1 MRGQPAVST
10 TSNEIG
16 AGIAPGEQRP
26 VRSFALKL
34 FAIALI
40 VGFLY
45 IGRLFFIALVSA
57 VLLAFILEPVVNLM
71 MRARLPRGLSSFI
84 ASALMLAVLY
94 LAGLVAWSRAVVFW
108 EDLPLY
114 TSRIAELMDSATI
127 RIEQVEK
134 AAQDLMIPKRLREEA
149 AQAAKAAQAAEEA
162 AKKARGTRGARSRPV
177 EAPMPQPVQEVRIKQ
192 DESPLVNAV
201 YEWLNRY
208 SNSLL
213 IASFVP
219 FLVYF
224 FLSWRD
230 HFRRNFM
237 NLVQGE
243 HREIIQRAWDGI
255 GRVARAYVVGNF
267 LLGILLSIVTA
278 LFLYYVKVPYWQI
291 VAPLSAFLS
300 LVPYLGL
307 PLSVLPP
314 FLAMLPVY
322 SGLPAYV
329 LVGAVVAFL
338 HLLALNLLYPKVVG
352 SRVHLNPLVVTV
364 AMMFWYLLWGAA
376 GLVLAIPITAGMK
389 AVFDSIPSL
398 RGYGR
403 LLGD

>member
-1 MRGQPAVST
+1 MSVT
-10 TSNEIG
+10 KDEIEIG
-16 AGIAPGEQRP
+16 NLPGEQDP
-26 VRSFALKL
+26 VRSLAGRLFAL
-34 FAIALI
+34 ALI

-57 VLLAFILEPVVNLM
+57 VLLALILEPLVNLM

-84 ASALMLAVLY
+84 ASALMITVLY
-94 LAGLVAWSRAVVFW
+94 LAGVMAWSQAVVFW
-108 EDLPLY
+108 ADVPAY

-127 RIEQVEK
+127 RIEEVEK
-134 AAQDLMIPKRLREEA
+134 AAQDLMVPKRLRDA
-149 AQAAKAAQAAEEA
+149 AAKATQAAEEA
-162 AKKARGTRGARSRPV
+162 KKARGARRRPV
-177 EAPMPQPVQEVRIKQ
+177 EAPMPPPVQEVRIKQ
-192 DESPLVNAV
+192 DESPLVSAV
-201 YEWLNRY
+201 YEWLDRY
-208 SNSLL
+208 SSSLL

-230 HFRRNFM
+230 HLRRNLM
-237 NLVQGE
+237 NLVKGE
-243 HREIIQRAWDGI
+243 QREIIQRAWDGI
-255 GRVARAYVVGNF
+255 GRVALAYVVGNF
-267 LLGILLSIVTA
+267 LLGVLLSIVTA
-278 LFLYYVKVPYWQI
+278 LFLYYVKVPYWQV
-291 VAPLSAFLS
+291 VAPASAFLS

-307 PLSVLPP
+307 PLALLPP
-314 FLAMLPVY
+314 FLAMLPAY

-352 SRVHLNPLVVTV
+352 ARVHLNPLVVTV
-364 AMMFWYLLWGAA
+364 AIMFWFLLWGAA

>member
-1 MRGQPAVST
+1 VSTIRNEIEVGQPT
-10 TSNEIG
+10 
-16 AGIAPGEQRP
+16 GERIP
-26 VRSFALKL
+26 ARNFAWKL
-34 FAIALI
+34 FATALV

-45 IGRLFFIALVSA
+45 IGRLFFIATVSA
-57 VLLAFILEPVVNLM
+57 VLLAFILEPLVNLM

-84 ASALMLAVLY
+84 ASTLMLAALY
-94 LAGLVAWSRAVVFW
+94 LAGLVAWSQAVVFW
-108 EDLPLY
+108 GDLPQY
-114 TSRIAELMDSATI
+114 TSRIGELMDTATI
-127 RIEQVEK
+127 RIEQLEK
-134 AAQDLMIPKRLREEA
+134 TAQDLMAPKRLREEA
-149 AQAAKAAQAAEEA
+149 ANAAKAAAE
-162 AKKARGTRGARSRPV
+162 AKKAKGTRRRPV
-177 EAPMPQPVQEVRIKQ
+177 EAPMPPPIQEVRIRQ

-201 YEWLNRY
+201 YQWLDRY
-208 SNSLL
+208 SSSLL

-237 NLVQGE
+237 NLVRGE
-243 HREIIQRAWDGI
+243 QREIIQRAWDGI

-267 LLGILLSIVTA
+267 ILGILLSIVTA

-314 FLAMLPVY
+314 FLAMLPAY

-338 HLLALNLLYPKVVG
+338 HLLALNLFYPKLVG
-352 SRVHLNPLVVTV
+352 ARVHLNPLVVTV
-364 AMMFWYLLWGAA
+364 AMMFWFLLWGAA

>member
-1 MRGQPAVST
+1 MST
-10 TSNEIG
+10 VRNEIDIG
-16 AGIAPGEQRP
+16 TTPGERIP
-26 VRSFALKL
+26 ARSLAWRL

-45 IGRLFFIALVSA
+45 IGRLFFIATVSA
-57 VLLAFILEPVVNLM
+57 VLLAFILEPLVNLM

-84 ASALMLAVLY
+84 ASALMITVVY
-94 LAGLVAWSRAVVFW
+94 LAGMVAWSQAVVFW
-108 EDLPLY
+108 ADLPKY
-114 TSRIAELMDSATI
+114 TGRIAELMDSATI
-127 RIEQVEK
+127 RIEEVEK
-134 AAQDLMIPKRLREEA
+134 AAQDLMVPKRLREEA

-162 AKKARGTRGARSRPV
+162 KKVRGVRRRPV
-177 EAPMPQPVQEVRIKQ
+177 EAPMPPPIQEVRIRQ

-201 YEWLNRY
+201 YQWLDKY
-208 SNSLL
+208 SSSLL

-237 NLVQGE
+237 NLVRGE
-243 HREIIQRAWDGI
+243 QREISQRAWDGI

-267 LLGILLSIVTA
+267 ILGILLSIVTA

-307 PLSVLPP
+307 PLSVIPP
-314 FLAMLPVY
+314 FLAMLPAY
-322 SGLPAYV
+322 SGLPAYI
-329 LVGAVVAFL
+329 LVGVVVAFL
-338 HLLALNLLYPKVVG
+338 HLLALNLLYPKLVG
-352 SRVHLNPLVVTV
+352 ARVHLNPLVVTV
-364 AMMFWYLLWGAA
+364 AMMFWFLLWGAA

>member
-1 MRGQPAVST
+1 MATSSSDIEAAVARGELPRPRNFVS
-10 TSNEIG
+10 ILG
-16 AGIAPGEQRP
+16 ALI
-26 VRSFALKL
+26 
-34 FAIALI
+34 LI
-40 VGFLY
+40 VGVLY

-57 VLLAFILEPVVNLM
+57 VLLAFILEPLVNLM
-71 MRARLPRGLSSFI
+71 MRLRLPRGLSSFI
-84 ASALMLAVLY
+84 ASALMIFVLY
-94 LAGLVAWSRAVVFW
+94 LGGVVAWSQAVGFW
-108 EDLPLY
+108 EDLPVY
-114 TSRIAELMDSATI
+114 TRRVGELMDAATI

-134 AAQDLMIPKRLREEA
+134 AAQDLMVPKRLREEA
-149 AQAAKAAQAAEEA
+149 EQAAKAAEAAAA
-162 AKKARGTRGARSRPV
+162 AKKTARGSKTRQRPV
-177 EAPMPQPVQEVRIKQ
+177 DPVMPPPVQEVRIRQ

-201 YEWLNRY
+201 YEWLDRY
-208 SNSLL
+208 TSSLL
-213 IASFVP
+213 MASFVP

-243 HREIIQRAWDGI
+243 KREIIQRAWDGI

-267 LLGILLSIVTA
+267 ILGIFLSVVTA
-278 LFLYYVKVPYWQI
+278 LFLYYVKVPYWQV

-307 PLSVLPP
+307 PLAVLPP

-322 SGLPAYV
+322 PTLPAYI
-329 LVGAVVAFL
+329 LVGAVVSFL
-338 HLLALNLLYPKVVG
+338 HLMALNLLYPKLVG
-352 SRVHLNPLVVTV
+352 ARVHLNPLVVTV

>member
-1 MRGQPAVST
+1 MRGEPAVSVT
-10 TSNEIG
+10 KDEIEIG
-16 AGIAPGEQRP
+16 NLPGEQDP
-26 VRSFALKL
+26 VRSLAGRLFAL
-34 FAIALI
+34 ALI

-57 VLLAFILEPVVNLM
+57 VLLALILEPLVNLM

-84 ASALMLAVLY
+84 ASALMITVLY
-94 LAGLVAWSRAVVFW
+94 LAGVMAWSQAVVFW
-108 EDLPLY
+108 ADVPAY

-127 RIEQVEK
+127 RIEEVEK
-134 AAQDLMIPKRLREEA
+134 AAQDLMVPKRLRDA
-149 AQAAKAAQAAEEA
+149 AAKATQAAEEA
-162 AKKARGTRGARSRPV
+162 KKARGARRRPV
-177 EAPMPQPVQEVRIKQ
+177 EAPMPPPVQEVRIKQ
-192 DESPLVNAV
+192 DESPLVSAV
-201 YEWLNRY
+201 YEWLDRY
-208 SNSLL
+208 SSSLL

-230 HFRRNFM
+230 HLRRNLM
-237 NLVQGE
+237 NLVKGE
-243 HREIIQRAWDGI
+243 QREIIQRAWDGI
-255 GRVARAYVVGNF
+255 GRVALAYVVGNF
-267 LLGILLSIVTA
+267 LLGVLLSIVTA
-278 LFLYYVKVPYWQI
+278 LFLYYVKVPYWQV
-291 VAPLSAFLS
+291 VAPASAFLS

-307 PLSVLPP
+307 PLALLPP
-314 FLAMLPVY
+314 FLAMLPAY
-322 SGLPAYV
+322 SGLPAYI

-352 SRVHLNPLVVTV
+352 ARVHLNPLVVTV
-364 AMMFWYLLWGAA
+364 AIMFWFLLWGAA

>member
-1 MRGQPAVST
+1 MKGEVDVST
-10 TSNEIG
+10 TRGEVEIG
-16 AGIAPGEQRP
+16 NTRGELPPARSLAGTLG
-26 VRSFALKL
+26 AL
-34 FAIALI
+34 ILI
-40 VGFLY
+40 VGLLY
-45 IGRLFFIALVSA
+45 IGRLFFIALVTA
-57 VLLAFILEPVVNLM
+57 VLLAFILEPLVNLM
-71 MRARLPRGLSSFI
+71 MRIRLPRGLSSFI
-84 ASALMLAVLY
+84 ASALMLMVLY
-94 LAGLVAWSRAVVFW
+94 LAGLMAWSQAVVFW

-114 TSRIAELMDSATI
+114 TRRAAELMDSATI

-134 AAQDLMIPKRLREEA
+134 AAQDLMVPKRLREEA
-149 AQAAKAAQAAEEA
+149 AQAAARAAEAAEE
-162 AKKARGTRGARSRPV
+162 AKKARGAKRRPV
-177 EAPMPQPVQEVRIKQ
+177 EAPMPPPVQEVRIRQ

-208 SNSLL
+208 SSSFL

-237 NLVQGE
+237 NLVKGE
-243 HREIIQRAWDGI
+243 QREIIQIAWDGI

-267 LLGILLSIVTA
+267 LLGILLSVLTA

-307 PLSVLPP
+307 PLSLLPP
-314 FLAMLPVY
+314 FFAMLPVY
-322 SGLPAYV
+322 GGLPAYL
-329 LVGAVVAFL
+329 LVGAVVSFF
-338 HLLALNLLYPKVVG
+338 HLMALNLLYPKLVG
-352 SRVHLNPLVVTV
+352 ARVHLNPLVVTV

>member
-1 MRGQPAVST
+1 MKGESDVST
-10 TSNEIG
+10 TRGEIEIG
-16 AGIAPGEQRP
+16 NAKGEFPPARSLAGRLG
-26 VRSFALKL
+26 ALV
-34 FAIALI
+34 LI
-40 VGFLY
+40 VGLLY

-57 VLLAFILEPVVNLM
+57 VLLAFILEPLVNLM
-71 MRARLPRGLSSFI
+71 MRVRLPRGLSSFI
-84 ASALMLAVLY
+84 ASALMLMVVY
-94 LAGLVAWSRAVVFW
+94 LAGLMAWSQAVVFW
-108 EDLPLY
+108 DDLPLY
-114 TSRIAELMDSATI
+114 TRRAAELMDSATI

-134 AAQDLMIPKRLREEA
+134 AAQDLMVPKRLREEA
-149 AQAAKAAQAAEEA
+149 AQAAKAAEEEA
-162 AKKARGTRGARSRPV
+162 AEAKKTRGVRRRPV
-177 EAPMPQPVQEVRIKQ
+177 EAPMPPPVQEVRIRQ

-201 YEWLNRY
+201 YGWLDRY
-208 SNSLL
+208 SSSIL
-213 IASFVP
+213 IASFIP

-243 HREIIQRAWDGI
+243 QREIIQRAWDGI
-255 GRVARAYVVGNF
+255 GKVARAYVVGNF
-267 LLGILLSIVTA
+267 LLGILLSVLTA
-278 LFLYYVKVPYWQI
+278 LFLYYVKVPYWQV

-307 PLSVLPP
+307 PLSLLPP
-314 FLAMLPVY
+314 FFAMLPVY
-322 SGLPAYV
+322 PSLPAYL
-329 LVGAVVAFL
+329 LVGAVISFF
-338 HLLALNLLYPKVVG
+338 HLMALNLLYPKLVG
-352 SRVHLNPLVVTV
+352 ARVHLNPLVVTV

>member
-1 MRGQPAVST
+1 MST
-10 TSNEIG
+10 TRSEIETG
-16 AGIAPGEQRP
+16 NLQSAQLPTRSIAGRI
-26 VRSFALKL
+26 FAV
-34 FAIALI
+34 ALI

-57 VLLAFILEPVVNLM
+57 VLLAFILEPLVNLM
-71 MRARLPRGLSSFI
+71 MKARLPRGLSSFV
-84 ASALMLAVLY
+84 ASALMIAVLY
-94 LAGLVAWSRAVVFW
+94 LAGMMAWSQAVVLAQ
-108 EDLPLY
+108 DLPVY

-134 AAQDLMIPKRLREEA
+134 AAQELLAPKRQREEAAKAALA
-149 AQAAKAAQAAEEA
+149 AQAAKEAQTT
-162 AKKARGTRGARSRPV
+162 KKTRGARQRPV
-177 EAPMPQPVQEVRIKQ
+177 EPPMPPQVQEVRIRQ
-192 DESPLVNAV
+192 DESPLVSAV
-201 YEWLNRY
+201 YEWLDRY
-208 SNSLL
+208 STSLL

-237 NLVQGE
+237 NLVKGE
-243 HREIIQRAWDGI
+243 QREIIQRAWDGI

-291 VAPLSAFLS
+291 VAPISAFLS

-314 FLAMLPVY
+314 FLAMLPAY
-322 SGLPAYV
+322 SGWPAYI

-338 HLLALNLLYPKVVG
+338 HLLALNLLYPKLVG
-352 SRVHLNPLVVTV
+352 ARVHLNPLVVTV
-364 AMMFWYLLWGAA
+364 AMMFWFLLWGAA
-376 GLVLAIPITAGMK
+376 GLALAIPITAGMK

>member
-1 MRGQPAVST
+1 MST
-10 TSNEIG
+10 TGGEIEIG
-16 AGIAPGEQRP
+16 NARSERPPARSLAGTLG
-26 VRSFALKL
+26 AL
-34 FAIALI
+34 ILI
-40 VGFLY
+40 VGLLY

-57 VLLAFILEPVVNLM
+57 VLLAFILEPLVNLM
-71 MRARLPRGLSSFI
+71 MRIRLPRGLSSFI
-84 ASALMLAVLY
+84 ASALMIMVLY
-94 LAGLVAWSRAVVFW
+94 LAGLMAWSQAVVFW
-108 EDLPLY
+108 DDVPLY
-114 TSRIAELMDSATI
+114 TRRAAELMDSASV

-134 AAQDLMIPKRLREEA
+134 AAQELMVPKRLREEA
-149 AQAAKAAQAAEEA
+149 AQAARVAQAAEEA
-162 AKKARGTRGARSRPV
+162 KKNRGTRRRPV
-177 EAPMPQPVQEVRIKQ
+177 EAPMPPPVQEVRILQ

-201 YEWLNRY
+201 YDWLSRY
-208 SNSLL
+208 SSSIL

-237 NLVQGE
+237 NLVKGE
-243 HREIIQRAWDGI
+243 QREIIQRAWDGI
-255 GRVARAYVVGNF
+255 GKVARAYVVGNF
-267 LLGILLSIVTA
+267 LLGILLSVLTA

-307 PLSVLPP
+307 PLSLLPP
-314 FLAMLPVY
+314 FFAMLPVY
-322 SGLPAYV
+322 LGLPAYV
-329 LVGAVVAFL
+329 LVGAVLAFF
-338 HLLALNLLYPKVVG
+338 HLMALNLLYPKLVG
-352 SRVHLNPLVVTV
+352 ARVHLNPLVVTV
-364 AMMFWYLLWGAA
+364 ALMFWYLLWGAA

>member
-1 MRGQPAVST
+1 VST
-10 TSNEIG
+10 TRDEIEIG
-16 AGIAPGEQRP
+16 NLPGEQRP
-26 VRSFALKL
+26 ARSFAWKI
-34 FAIALI
+34 FALALI

-45 IGRLFFIALVSA
+45 IGRLFFVALVSA
-57 VLLAFILEPVVNLM
+57 VLLAFILEPLVNLM

-84 ASALMLAVLY
+84 ASALMLTVLY
-94 LAGLVAWSRAVVFW
+94 LAGLMAWSQAVVLW
-108 EDLPLY
+108 EELPLY
-114 TSRIAELMDSATI
+114 SSRIAALMDSATI
-127 RIEQVEK
+127 RIELVEK
-134 AAQDLMIPKRLREEA
+134 AAQDLMVPKRLREEA
-149 AQAAKAAQAAEEA
+149 AKAAKAAKAEEE
-162 AKKARGTRGARSRPV
+162 AKKTRGVRRRPV
-177 EAPMPQPVQEVRIKQ
+177 EAPMPPPVQEVRIRQ
-192 DESPLVNAV
+192 DESPLVSAV
-201 YEWLNRY
+201 YEWLDRY
-208 SNSLL
+208 SSSLL

-243 HREIIQRAWDGI
+243 QREIIQRAWDGI

-267 LLGILLSIVTA
+267 LLGVLLSIITA
-278 LFLYYVKVPYWQI
+278 LFLYYVKVPYWQV

-314 FLAMLPVY
+314 FLAMLPAY
-322 SGLPAYV
+322 SGLPAYI

-338 HLLALNLLYPKVVG
+338 HLLALNLLYPKLVG
-352 SRVHLNPLVVTV
+352 ARVHLNPLVVTV
-364 AMMFWYLLWGAA
+364 AMMFWYLLWGVA